1 MVLPLV
7 GYRSPLPG
15 GGRAS
20 LLAADLC
27 VGILDISCV
36 FVALSLCFVPHEP
49 GSGPTLGFRMSLASS
64 FEVASGGLH
73 VGSRCQ
79 SWPER
84 LIHGQAGGGGVGA
97 EHRRRRHFSNAARN
111 WYQHYVSLHQDSQD
125 EEESDDSNYGR
136 GIYGALKI
144 CFISMQ

>member
-84 LIHGQAGGGGVGA
+84 LIHGQAGGGGVWALNTAA
-97 EHRRRRHFSNAARN
+97 EGTSPTPHGTGTNIMYHCTKTPKMKKKVMILITGE
-111 WYQHYVSLHQDSQD
+111 VSM
-125 EEESDDSNYGR
+125 
-136 GIYGALKI
+136 AL
-144 CFISMQ
+144 